1 MMAFEHS
8 VVQDTGGI
16 DTDKVEKSTTHKVK
30 DNGGNSDTS
39 IDASPLSFSKVAYGF
54 NLLPTRFKNFYIYD
68 STIGPEGLLKQHN
81 NDDDIL
87 LLLLLSSS
95 SSSLLIVSISIL
107 PNRPQNY
114 PYTGTEI

>member
-1 MMAFEHS
+1 MNDGFEHS

-68 STIGPEGLLKQHN
+68 STIGPEGLLN
-81 NDDDIL
+81 
-87 LLLLLSSS
+87 
-95 SSSLLIVSISIL
+95 SIIMMMI
-107 PNRPQNY
+107 Y
-114 PYTGTEI
+114 YYYYYYHHHHHHY